1 MPKIK
6 IFIFLSIFFFSKNLY
21 ARTVGNYVG
30 IDIIKTALSFSS
42 ERTIYQTN
50 KLEKSIQSTPEPS
63 YSFGFK
69 YNYAVNYHGFFISPG
84 LIYEKNSNKGHFNSD
99 GNAKSA
105 LKRYGQSYSKINQ
118 RFGVKLDLGNDI
130 TEDFSIY
137 GTLGYALNDY
147 ESYNSLY
154 QDRRYNYYAD
164 MVGYTSNNKFK
175 VSNNP
180 WKLNKDKKWAP
191 FFGGGFRIKLYKNW
205 LLNGEYN
212 YTRFTFDTKA
222 QEQPVINTLNGLQDQ
237 EDEATKSLFNNNIQ
251 IIKLGVNYNF

>member
-30 IDIIKTALSFSS
+30 VDFIRTALSFSS
-42 ERTIYQTN
+42 ERTIYETN
-50 KLEKSIQSTPEPS
+50 KLEKSLQSIPYAS

-69 YNYAVNYHGFFISPG
+69 YNYALNYRGFFISPG
-84 LIYEKNSNKGHFNSD
+84 LIYEKNNNKGRFNSAE
-99 GNAKSA
+99 NAKAA
-105 LKRYGQSYSKINQ
+105 LKRYGKSYSKINQ
-118 RFGVKLDLGNDI
+118 RFGVKLDLGGDI

-154 QDRRYNYYAD
+154 EDRYYNNYNGINDKDY
-164 MVGYTSNNKFK
+164 K

-180 WKLNKDKKWAP
+180 WNLNKNKKWAP

-212 YTRFTFDTKA
+212 YTRFTFDTKS
-222 QEQPVINTLNGLQDQ
+222 QEQPVITSETGVQNQQ
-237 EDEATKSLFNNNIQ
+237 DEATKNLFNNNIH
-251 IIKLGVNYNF
+251 IMKIGINYNF